1 MVTDNSRLN
10 KMKIGLFIPCY
21 VNAVYPQVGVA
32 SYRLLRHLG
41 LDVDYPADQTCCG
54 QPMANAGFEDSAREL
69 AEELDDKFAGYDY
82 VVGPSASCA
91 VFIKDHYPALL
102 KSKSHRCHT
111 EEKVYDICGFIHDI
125 VRPASLDAS
134 FPHKVSIHNS
144 CHGVRLL
151 GLSSPSERNIP
162 YYNKL
167 RNLLSL
173 VRDIEIVE
181 PERPDECCG
190 FGGMFSIE
198 EDAVSLAMGR
208 SKIQRHMDTGA
219 EYITGADSSCLMH
232 QEGII
237 RREHLPIKTI
247 HIVEILA
254 GGLQDDSIQLTGS
267 LPRTADKRFKGNQQ
281 I

>member
-1 MVTDNSRLN
+1 M
-10 KMKIGLFIPCY
+10 
-21 VNAVYPQVGVA
+21 
-32 SYRLLRHLG
+32 
-41 LDVDYPADQTCCG
+41 
-54 QPMANAGFEDSAREL
+54 
-69 AEELDDKFAGYDY
+69 
-82 VVGPSASCA
+82 
-91 VFIKDHYPALL
+91 
-102 KSKSHRCHT
+102 
-111 EEKVYDICGFIHDI
+111 
-125 VRPASLDAS
+125 
-134 FPHKVSIHNS
+134 SIHNS

-254 GGLQDDSIQLTGS
+254 GGLQDDSIHLTGS